1 MENFK
6 FILFSIFI
14 IAVLGLGVFWA
25 FKTIET
31 GSTHVD
37 NQKYKE
43 LELKNQELEKELS
56 VIKRE
61 LSFFKNEKIEIETKA
76 VEDLVKEEIPVK
88 DVAVTPPTV
97 TKPVVLKYQTLIN
110 ELQKMVN
117 NKVVLKLKSQGPNV
131 GSVQKF
137 FNIYNNTSNKIDN
150 DYGSN
155 TVNLVKAF
163 QKSQGLTANGEA
175 GSSTFIKMINWLKTK

>member
-14 IAVLGLGVFWA
+14 IVILGLGVFWA

-31 GSTHVD
+31 GSVHVD

-43 LELKNQELEKELS
+43 LESKNQELEKEINTL
-56 VIKRE
+56 KRE
-61 LSFFKNEKIEIETKA
+61 ISFFENEKIEQESKA
-76 VEDLVKEEIPVK
+76 TEEIIKEEIPTK
-88 DVAVTPPTV
+88 DVVVTPPTV

-117 NKVVLKLKSQGPNV
+117 NKVVLKIKSQGPSV

-137 FNIYNNTSNKIDN
+137 LNIYNNTSNKIDN
-150 DYGSN
+150 DYGVTTS
-155 TVNLVKAF
+155 NLVKTF
-163 QKSQGLTANGEA
+163 QKAVGLTANGEA
-175 GSSTFIKMINWLKTK
+175 GPSTFIKMINWLKTK

>member
-14 IAVLGLGVFWA
+14 IMILGFAGFWA
-25 FKTIET
+25 FRTIEN

-43 LELKNQELEKELS
+43 LEKENKDLEKELNEL
-56 VIKRE
+56 KRQI
-61 LSFFKNEKIEIETKA
+61 SFFETEKVNTEKV
-76 VEDLVKEEIPVK
+76 VEEMPVEEKEEIKEVAPVVVK
-88 DVAVTPPTV
+88 NP
-97 TKPVVLKYQTLIN
+97 VLKYQTLID

-117 NKVVLKLKSQGPNV
+117 NKVFLKSKSQGPNV

-137 FNIYNNTSNKIDN
+137 LNIYNNTSNKIDN
-150 DYGSN
+150 DYGASTSTLVRSFQSSQKM
-155 TVNLVKAF
+155 TVD
-163 QKSQGLTANGEA
+163 GEA
-175 GSSTFIKMINWLKTK
+175 GPSTFIKMINWLKTK